1 MYQSC
6 LEVRVPSCEDT
17 HVLSC
22 STCQSP
28 ALSRA
33 ADGTSKRAGLRA
45 HTDSLEPLFPPHDK
59 ANSHRT
65 HELSS
70 ESLTLPHGGEG
81 FIQPVRRGHPPQHRA
96 SVRTQRNLC
105 LGPKPLP
112 GSQTSAQVPATSD
125 LHASPTVEFCSFYDL
140 TQQHKFQFPLR
151 TKMESER
158 LH

>member
-1 MYQSC
+1 MCWKGNFRNALERLGESAAMYQSC
-6 LEVRVPSCEDT
+6 LEVRVPSCQDT

-22 STCQSP
+22 SMCQSP

-45 HTDSLEPLFPPHDK
+45 HTDSLEPLFPPHDR

-65 HELSS
+65 HELSP

-112 GSQTSAQVPATSD
+112 RSQPPATYMR
-125 LHASPTVEFCSFYDL
+125 L
-140 TQQHKFQFPLR
+140 QQLSSAAF
-151 TKMESER
+151 TI
-158 LH
+158 